1 MKKVLPALLL
11 AVTLTWATMASA
23 MEPGGFRDTFDAY
36 NQENW
41 AETIGSGGVLV
52 QTGAWM
58 RNINVRDGRLH
69 IAPPAGQEFVSSNLE
84 FEASDLSFE
93 AEFGTFGTSD
103 SPVFYY
109 LGFRGAQDACYFM
122 VQEGALVAVL
132 NKGGVGRAA
141 QACGHLETGK
151 VYKFGIQRR
160 PGSVEMFLDGN
171 KVFATTAA
179 DDIPHAPMPVWFGG
193 NVLGNPTAS
202 GARVETTGLPA
213 ASVWIDNVEV
223 RDVIAEKTAA
233 AADAGAVSGETLRVE
248 SSAGVLSLLS
258 GAGVA
263 WDGIANKKSGG
274 QLMAEAG
281 RGTPVF
287 LIDAGDHRY
296 PSTEF
301 AVEGTEQTKSGGV
314 VIRLAHREAA
324 LRAVLTAEPDAKT
337 GAFRLGLEIENAG
350 REARELQTTF
360 PALGPLLLGGGPDD
374 LEYFYPW
381 RTGIQGRVNCKLTNE
396 YGAGCWTQVVALW
409 NAKTGNALY
418 CYPEDSTG
426 RVKGMHFTKLG
437 AKQPLIRHGE
447 PIYPFVAR
455 PPFKFREGAGFTYY
469 YVPRSLAPGEK
480 QSFPATKLAI
490 HGGDWREA
498 LADYRQWSRG
508 WYRPADTP
516 AWFLRAYTFVPRH
529 PHRFWSPEKKRYIY
543 SENLGADGVGA
554 DGGEDIVQWGFWW
567 DYDEKTAA
575 NPGKNVLENHN
586 YGDYDYNVS
595 RGGLKAFK
603 EEIQKL
609 QAKGIRFSVYT
620 NFRFAW
626 TASRVGKKHGEEW
639 AAMYAPGKF
648 GYYTNPDDKW
658 MMSMYEPGMWADFYA
673 ETCAR
678 IVRDTGMDGI
688 YLDELMFPFANY
700 NPAHAKFHGGESPVP
715 VKLLGENVTK
725 LRRAVRQANPEATV
739 MTEHAGSDWL
749 SQSIDGCWVQTF
761 YPAAFP
767 FAERYFDD
775 NSLVYFRFLF
785 PGLKLSEWGGGLDSP
800 RRSLF
805 NGIGID
811 SNSYSDEPEK
821 FAEQRALIPVFRTV
835 FHEVAD
841 AFATKEPEMLVP
853 TRAARLLANR
863 FASQGKTVYTLYNK
877 TGSEFRGPAIEV
889 DGDPGLHWVELVAD
903 RALAAKPGPDG
914 KTVLELDLP
923 DRTVAVVA
931 GLPRVLDASLDKDA
945 LTVRAKQ
952 TPEGGRIEVAAGDKT
967 ISAPAG
973 AEASL
978 DLAPLGDAREFAVKL
993 LDRDGVL
1000 VDQVMVAR

>member
-1 MKKVLPALLL
+1 MTTSSVLL
-11 AVTLTWATMASA
+11 AA
-23 MEPGGFRDTFDAY
+23 MVFALAPAVSRAAESGGFRDSFDSY

-58 RNINVRDGRLH
+58 RNINVVDGRLH
-69 IAPPAGQEFVSSNLE
+69 LAPPAGQEFVSSNLE
-84 FEASDLSFE
+84 FESSDLSFE
-93 AEFGTFGTSD
+93 VEFGNFGTAEA
-103 SPVFYY
+103 PVFYY
-109 LGFRGAQDACYFM
+109 LGFRGPQDSCYFM

-141 QACGHLETGK
+141 QVCGHLETGK
-151 VYKFGIQRR
+151 VYRFGIQRR

-171 KVFATTAA
+171 KVFATAA
-179 DDIPHAPMPVWFGG
+179 AEDIPPDPMPVWFGA
-193 NVLGNPTAS
+193 NVVSNPTA
-202 GARVETTGLPA
+202 GGGKIEATGRPA
-213 ASVWIDNVEV
+213 ASVWIDQVEV
-223 RDVIAEKTAA
+223 RDVITGKPAA
-233 AADAGAVSGETLRVE
+233 AGPSSASEGETLRVE
-248 SSAGVLSLLS
+248 TSAGVLSLLV

-263 WDGIANKKSGG
+263 WEGIARQKSGD
-274 QLMAEAG
+274 QLLAEAG

-287 LIDAGDHRY
+287 LVDIGDRRY

-301 AVEGTEQTKSGGV
+301 AVEGTERTESGGA
-314 VIRLAHREAA
+314 VIRLAHRGAD
-324 LRAVLTAEPDAKT
+324 LRAVLTAEPDGKT
-337 GAFRLGLEIENAG
+337 GAVRLGLEIENAG
-350 REARELQTTF
+350 KEARELQTTF
-360 PALGPLLLGGGPDD
+360 PALGPLLLGGGPDG

-381 RTGIQGRVNCKLTNE
+381 RTGIVGRVNARLTNE
-396 YGAGCWTQVVALW
+396 YGGGCWTQVVALW
-409 NAKTGNALY
+409 NAETGNAIY
-418 CYPEDSTG
+418 CYPEDPSG
-426 RVKGMHFTKLG
+426 RVKGMHFTKMG
-437 AKQPLIRHGE
+437 AKEPLIRHGE
-447 PIYPFVAR
+447 PIYPFIAR
-455 PPFKFREGAGFTYY
+455 SPFKFREGAGFAYY

-480 QSFPATKLAI
+480 QSFPATKLAV

-498 LADYRQWSRG
+498 LADYRAWSRG

-516 AWFLRAYTFVPRH
+516 AWFYRAYTFVPRH
-529 PHRFWSPEKKRYIY
+529 PHRFWSEAQNRYLY
-543 SENLGADGVGA
+543 SEKLGPDGVGA
-554 DGGEDIVQWGFWW
+554 DGGEDVTQWSYWW
-567 DYDEKTAA
+567 DYDKKTAA
-575 NPGKNVLENHN
+575 NPTKNVLENHN
-586 YGDYDYNVS
+586 YGDYDFNVS
-595 RGGLKAFK
+595 RGGLKAFR

-609 QAKGIRFSVYT
+609 QAKGVRFTVYT

-626 TASRVGKKHGEEW
+626 TGSRVGQKHGEEW

-715 VKLLGENVTK
+715 VKLLAENVTK
-725 LRRAVRQANPEATV
+725 LRRAVREANPEATV

-761 YPAAFP
+761 FPAAFP

-785 PGLKLSEWGGGLDSP
+785 PELKLSEWGGGLDAP

-877 TGSEFRGPAIEV
+877 TGREFRGPALEV
-889 DGDPGLHWVELVAD
+889 QGGPGLHWVELVAD
-903 RALAAKPGPDG
+903 RAVGTGAGPDG

-931 GLPRVLDASLDKDA
+931 GLPRLLEASVADGV
-945 LTVRAKQ
+945 LTVRSKQ
-952 TPEGGRIEVAAGDKT
+952 TPDQGRFEVVAGEKT
-967 ISAPAG
+967 VKAPAQS
-973 AEASL
+973 EATL
-978 DLAPLGDAREFAVKL
+978 DLAPLGAAREFSVKL
-993 LDRDGVL
+993 VDRDGVL
-1000 VDQVMVAR
+1000 LDQLIVAR